1 HGKRFTRSIHGS
13 NDDDARREC
22 SHYTSKFKRINLS
35 HGFHSLRSLRREFLL
50 HCLSSWCV
58 CRRRTHHMLSNLEQR
73 NSLSLWRSTS
83 EGAPRGQHPGNSYC
97 RPMNRL
103 PGPFGGRNPGG
114 TFQQRFRSVVHTAI

>member
-1 HGKRFTRSIHGS
+1 ACCTYPSCASPQRVSVSPFFFSSRRRHTRSKRDWS
-13 NDDDARREC
+13 SDVCSSDLREC

-83 EGAPRGQHPGNSYC
+83 EGAPRGQHPGTSYC
-97 RPMNRL
+97 RP
-103 PGPFGGRNPGG
+103 
-114 TFQQRFRSVVHTAI
+114 RSE